1 MNQEGYPFYF
11 VGVDATGSD
20 EYLTDTLVY
29 RFESVKSHHQYVVKI
44 ERYIEHLCCIKFF
57 DETVDT
63 VTGKFSQLSGTYEP
77 RTIFRTVAN
86 IALDALRRDPSAS
99 FFFVGAADKR
109 DQSRDTTRRYR
120 VYSAYVKDLGID
132 KLFRPS
138 FIESYSMCVL
148 VNIRAVPD
156 RQSYVQQ
163 ILDFISL

>member
-1 MNQEGYPFYF
+1 M
-11 VGVDATGSD
+11 
-20 EYLTDTLVY
+20 
-29 RFESVKSHHQYVVKI
+29 
-44 ERYIEHLCCIKFF
+44 
-57 DETVDT
+57 DT

-99 FFFVGAADKR
+99 FFFAGAADRR
-109 DQSRDTTRRYR
+109 DKSRDTTRRYR

-156 RQSYVQQ
+156 RRTYVQQ